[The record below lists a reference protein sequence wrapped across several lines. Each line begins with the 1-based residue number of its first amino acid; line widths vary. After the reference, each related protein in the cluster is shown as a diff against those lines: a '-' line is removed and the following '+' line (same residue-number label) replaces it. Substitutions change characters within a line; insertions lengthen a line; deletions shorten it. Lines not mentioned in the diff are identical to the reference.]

1 MYWTPL
7 SITALAISS
16 PDGSLTLPSHREN
29 KLAFLPFITL
39 RKYCKACLTLTDPR
53 DKEDKIRIDKWLWA
67 ARFFKTR
74 TLAKTA
80 IEGGKVQA
88 SGQRI
93 KVSKEI
99 VTGDILRIR
108 QGWDEREIVVKA
120 ISDVRRSAPIAQA
133 LYEETAGSLE
143 RRARAAEAR
152 KAAGALARPSQK
164 PGKHE
169 RKALERLRKQFD
181 AP

>member
-1 MYWTPL
+1 M
-7 SITALAISS
+7 
-16 PDGSLTLPSHREN
+16 
-29 KLAFLPFITL
+29 

-108 QGWDEREIVVKA
+108 LGWDEREIVVKA
-120 ISDVRRSAPIAQA
+120 ICGVRRSAPISQA
-133 LYEETAGSLE
+133 L
-143 RRARAAEAR
+143 
-152 KAAGALARPSQK
+152 
-164 PGKHE
+164 
-169 RKALERLRKQFD
+169 
-181 AP
+181 